1 MTKSACVRL
10 VGASALA
17 ALVAAL
23 PAGLHAQ
30 GAATAAGPAAAKPAS
45 AAAAPL
51 PAAEEILKRYR
62 TAIGGEAAIRKH
74 TSRVIAGSFEI
85 LAQNMK
91 GDLKITAA
99 APDRLRLTISL
110 PGVGDLERGFDG
122 RTGWSLDPAVG
133 PRLLEGKE
141 LDELKHS
148 ADFYDDLHDPK
159 NYLSVTVVGQNVFE
173 GSDCYEVKLVRTTGF
188 EYTEFFNVK
197 TGLLAGMKM
206 NATSQMGTIPVV
218 QVVSDYK
225 SFGGVL
231 SPTVTRQRMMG
242 LESEMTIS
250 SVTFDPVDPK
260 IFDLPPAI
268 AALVKQQK

>member
-1 MTKSACVRL
+1 MTKSLRVRL
-10 VGASALA
+10 LVAAALA
-17 ALVAAL
+17 AVVAAM
-23 PAGLHAQ
+23 PAGLRAQ
-30 GAATAAGPAAAKPAS
+30 APAAAAKPA
-45 AAAAPL
+45 AQPAAPL

-85 LAQNMK
+85 IAQKMK
-91 GDLKITAA
+91 GNLTITAA
-99 APDRLRLTISL
+99 APDRLHLTISL
-110 PGVGDLERGFDG
+110 PAVGDLERGYDG
-122 RTGWSLDPAVG
+122 HIGWSLDQSIG

-159 NYLSVTVVGQNVFE
+159 SYSSVTVVGQNVFE
-173 GSDCYEVKLVRTTGF
+173 GAECYEVKLVRTTGF

-231 SPTVTRQRMMG
+231 TPTVTRQQMMG
-242 LESEMTIS
+242 LESEMTITS
-250 SVTFDPVDPK
+250 ITFDPVDPK
-260 IFDLPPAI
+260 AFDLPPAI
-268 AALVKQQK
+268 AALARQQK

>member
-1 MTKSACVRL
+1 MTKSVRVPL
-10 VGASALA
+10 SLAAAFAALLA
-17 ALVAAL
+17 ALPV
-23 PAGLHAQ
+23 GLRAQ
-30 GAATAAGPAAAKPAS
+30 AAATAAKPAAATS
-45 AAAAPL
+45 APM

-62 TAIGGEAAIRKH
+62 TAIGGEAAIKKH

-85 LAQNMK
+85 LGQKMK

-99 APDRLRLTISL
+99 APDRLHLTISL
-110 PGVGDLERGFDG
+110 PAVGDLERGYDG
-122 RTGWSLDPAVG
+122 RVGWSLDPAVG

-159 NYLSVTVVGQNVFE
+159 SFSSVTVIGQNVFE
-173 GSDCYEVKLVRTTGF
+173 GADCYEVKLVRNTGF
-188 EYTEFFNVK
+188 EYTEFFDVK

-218 QVVSDYK
+218 QVVSEYK

-242 LESEMTIS
+242 FESEMTIS
-250 SVTFDPVDPK
+250 SVSFDPVDPK
-260 IFDLPPAI
+260 AFDLPPAI

>member
-1 MTKSACVRL
+1 MTKSLRVRL
-10 VGASALA
+10 LVAAALA
-17 ALVAAL
+17 AVVAAM
-23 PAGLHAQ
+23 PAGLRAQ
-30 GAATAAGPAAAKPAS
+30 AAAAAAKPA
-45 AAAAPL
+45 AQPAAPL

-85 LAQNMK
+85 IAQKMK
-91 GDLKITAA
+91 GNLTITAA
-99 APDRLRLTISL
+99 APDRLHLTISL
-110 PGVGDLERGFDG
+110 PAVGDLERGYDG
-122 RTGWSLDPAVG
+122 HIGWSLDQSIG

-159 NYLSVTVVGQNVFE
+159 SYSSVTVVGQNVFE
-173 GSDCYEVKLVRTTGF
+173 GAECYEVKLVRTTGF

-206 NATSQMGTIPVV
+206 NATSQMGTIPVA

-231 SPTVTRQRMMG
+231 TPTVTRQQMMG
-242 LESEMTIS
+242 LESEMTITS
-250 SVTFDPVDPK
+250 ITFDPVDPK
-260 IFDLPPAI
+260 AFDLPPAI
-268 AALVKQQK
+268 AALARQQK

>member
-1 MTKSACVRL
+1 MTKSVRVQL
-10 VGASALA
+10 VLA
-17 ALVAAL
+17 TMAVL
-23 PAGLHAQ
+23 
-30 GAATAAGPAAAKPAS
+30 GAAAPTGLRAQAAPAVTKPAAAPP
-45 AAAAPL
+45 AAPL

-62 TAIGGEAAIRKH
+62 NAIGGEAAIKKH

-110 PGVGDLERGFDG
+110 PGVGDLERGYDG
-122 RTGWSLDPAVG
+122 HVGWSLDPAVG

-159 NYLSVTVVGQNVFE
+159 SYASVTVIGQNVFE
-173 GSDCYEVKLVRTTGF
+173 GADCYEVKLVRTTGF

-225 SFGGVL
+225 TFGGVL
-231 SPTVTRQRMMG
+231 TPTVTRQRMMG
-242 LESEMTIS
+242 LESEMTIAS
-250 SVTFDPVDPK
+250 ITFDPVDPK
-260 IFDLPPAI
+260 VFDLPPAI